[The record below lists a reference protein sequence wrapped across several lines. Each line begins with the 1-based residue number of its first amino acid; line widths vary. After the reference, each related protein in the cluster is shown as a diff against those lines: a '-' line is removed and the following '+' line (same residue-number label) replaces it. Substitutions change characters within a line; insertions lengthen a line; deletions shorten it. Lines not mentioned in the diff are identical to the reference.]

1 MNSTNLFFISY
12 SVLTFSTVFA
22 LSLYPGVS
30 IDIYL
35 ALFVIEFFI
44 ASELASPFG
53 VFEYHKRI
61 VIEVIML
68 IIFGV
73 ILIERISQIVLE
85 AAL

>member
-1 MNSTNLFFISY
+1 MNNTNLFFISY
-12 SVLTFSTVFA
+12 SVLAFSTVFA

-35 ALFVIEFFI
+35 VFFAIEFFI

-53 VFEYHKRI
+53 VFDYHKRI

>member
-1 MNSTNLFFISY
+1 MNNTNLFFISY
-12 SVLTFSTVFA
+12 SVLAFSTVFA
-22 LSLYPGVS
+22 LSLYPSVS

-35 ALFVIEFFI
+35 ALFAIEFFI
-44 ASELASPFG
+44 TSELASPF

-73 ILIERISQIVLE
+73 ILIERISQILLE